1 MCEVQMRP
9 ARVSAP
15 MAIHPLLQPSRPSAC
30 RGVPRELA
38 RVRPPRGGQRPRDGL
53 SPCRPYN
60 SPCQG
65 PGPRGGHF
73 LFLGD
78 RMSVRQPRMQ
88 HAHVSRRRALSATLP
103 AGPTPQIPP
112 NNARKFSKLQASVL
126 EGIHPLGRCG
136 GRRHQHGRVRRRAEG
151 HLVGVCGL
159 GGGGGVMRVAGRA
172 AQAPLTRGGG
182 QQAWRRAPEW
192 FWAGHCLGIRRD
204 SCLEAC

>member
-159 GGGGGVMRVAGRA
+159 GGGGRRHARSRPRSTGASNTRRRSAGLAPRPRVVLGRPLPGDKAG
-172 AQAPLTRGGG
+172 QLP
-182 QQAWRRAPEW
+182 
-192 FWAGHCLGIRRD
+192 
-204 SCLEAC
+204 